1 MDLAFNRTCP
11 DHRIAVAA
19 CLVQGA
25 YALERDREKKGQDG
39 APGWWKEYHFKL
51 KRKLI
56 DDADSSI
63 FGAIYEFRPP
73 KFIQNASS
81 APKIVIALRGTLL
94 KMQDIKLDWDMFL
107 NALERTSRY
116 EIAMRAVEEM
126 VSADA
131 SPNLWLAGHSLG
143 SAIAMLAGKNM
154 AERGIDLQTF
164 LFNPPFPSDIPIE
177 LIEREKLKRF
187 FGFLGSIITAGV
199 ASAKDLAVAR
209 DLAKT
214 LHGYHLGFQ
223 IFL

>member
-143 SAIAMLAGKNM
+143 SAHCNACWKKHGR
-154 AERGIDLQTF
+154 ERHRSSNFSLQPT
-164 LFNPPFPSDIPIE
+164 IPI
-177 LIEREKLKRF
+177 
-187 FGFLGSIITAGV
+187 GHTN
-199 ASAKDLAVAR
+199 
-209 DLAKT
+209 
-214 LHGYHLGFQ
+214 
-223 IFL
+223 